1 MEWSKFWAENKKE
14 IDKYAKRF
22 MAIDKVDNVTLS
34 ITNAG
39 DAISFLSTD
48 YLPKDPSFGKR
59 LVRVADKVI
68 LEKVDV
74 EGIEVGEN
82 IVLTRWGVI
91 QITRV
96 EGGLEGIFVPDGD
109 VKAAKR
115 KISWLADVPENVTV
129 VLSEF
134 DNLIS
139 KEKLEEDDKFEDFIN
154 PDTQAETEVIGD
166 AGLKTLKEHDIIQ
179 LERRGFYRV
188 DRAYVNDGKPL
199 MLFMIPDG
207 KKKAMSGLDGK
218 LAHR

>member
-1 MEWSKFWAENKKE
+1 
-14 IDKYAKRF
+14 
-22 MAIDKVDNVTLS
+22 V
-34 ITNAG
+34 TNAG
-39 DAISFLSTD
+39 DGVEFLSTD

-59 LVRVADKVI
+59 LVRIGKKVL
-68 LEKVDV
+68 LEKVDT
-74 EGIEVGEN
+74 EGMEVGEK
-82 IVLTRWGVI
+82 IVLIRWGVI
-91 QITRV
+91 EVTKV
-96 EGGLEGIFVPDGD
+96 EGGLEGTFVPDGD
-109 VKAAKR
+109 IKAAKR
-115 KISWLADVPENVTV
+115 KISWLAGVPENIPV

-166 AGLKTLKEHDIIQ
+166 AGLKTLKENDIIQ

-188 DRAYVNDGKPL
+188 DRPYVNENKPL
-199 MLFMIPDG
+199 MLFMVPDG